1 MDEKTLSAQKKWVH
15 EIMENHNFFIR
26 TEYSL
31 PSFNIFTEIWEH
43 EHDESFRVA
52 VDYSDQKFSVFY
64 PIFDEWIP
72 AEDLGDTELAKLI
85 KKFWDIIENSEPVEA
100 GALTIRLSAVEDT
113 FYPETTGGIET
124 NFMMPAIEVVAPLR
138 ADWMT
143 TLLADNAEDLIEYL
157 VDNKLPLAK
166 IYELCEK
173 ILEITQPEE
182 E

>member
-1 MDEKTLSAQKKWVH
+1 MDEKILSAQKKWVH

-31 PSFNIFTEIWEH
+31 PSFNIFIEIWEH

-72 AEDLGDTELAKLI
+72 AEDLRDT
-85 KKFWDIIENSEPVEA
+85 IENSEPVEV

-143 TLLADNAEDLIEYL
+143 TLLADNAQDLIEYL
-157 VDNKLPLAK
+157 VENKLPLAE
-166 IYELCEK
+166 IYDLCEK
-173 ILEITQPEE
+173 ILETTQPEE
-182 E
+182 EMM